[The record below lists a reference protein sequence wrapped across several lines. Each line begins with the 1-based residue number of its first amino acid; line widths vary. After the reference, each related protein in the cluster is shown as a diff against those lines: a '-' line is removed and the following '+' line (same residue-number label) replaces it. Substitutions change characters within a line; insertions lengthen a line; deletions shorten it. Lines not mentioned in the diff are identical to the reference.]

1 VWTKDS
7 YFNLLFDIID
17 GIICILKMKI
27 GRGIAIF
34 KEVSLKVENNAEDII
49 RYYGHYYGEIIKL
62 LFQFKFYGYYILR
75 EYELS
80 LKHVN
85 KLLEILE
92 KEGKK
97 YKDSAVEIRNA
108 ASI

>member
-1 VWTKDS
+1 
-7 YFNLLFDIID
+7 
-17 GIICILKMKI
+17 M
-27 GRGIAIF
+27 
-34 KEVSLKVENNAEDII
+34 ENNGEDII

-97 YKDSAVEIRNA
+97 YKDSALEIRNA
-108 ASI
+108 ASIELKLITVNKLMLECIILMKQGKFNYAMSKLTEI